1 MVVIEGMI
9 EEIIFS
15 NEING
20 YTVCE
25 IKKGKETI
33 TVVGFMPFINVGET
47 LKITGRWVTH
57 PDYGEQLKV
66 ELYEKV
72 LPKTTEAIERYL
84 SSGLI
89 KGVGPVTAKKIVD
102 KFKDQTIEI
111 IRHYPKKLAQIKGIT
126 PKKAVQI
133 AEIFEEQREL
143 RDVVLFFQE
152 YGISPAYSAK
162 IYKNFG
168 ANTIEQI
175 RTNPYRLCDEIFG
188 ISFKTADGIAKSI
201 GIDPQSKH
209 RISSGIK
216 YVLSQGAVSGHTF
229 IDEEKLGEY
238 ASHLLDVDLDGI
250 EDALV
255 SLVLD
260 KAVYVERGDGGSRIY
275 LNSFYNAELGV
286 SRKLSELSNL
296 KFDGNLDDFDVKIES
311 VQKKEDV
318 VLADKQK
325 EAIREALV
333 SGVLVITG
341 GPGTG
346 KTTIIKSIIR
356 LLEGEGYKF
365 ALAAPTGR
373 AAKKMSETTGYEAKT
388 IHRLLEIGYTA
399 DDEELIFARD
409 ESNPLEA
416 DVIIIDEVSMVDIL
430 LMNHLLRAVPIGA
443 RLILVGDVDQL
454 PSVGAGNV
462 LRDII
467 ESEVIKTVKLTEI
480 FRQAKESMIVVNA
493 HNINKGKKPIL
504 NNKDKDFFFVT
515 RRSQGGIVETVVD
528 LCKRRL
534 PQTYG
539 YDPMKHIQVLTPMRK
554 GPSGVSSLNVELQRV
569 LNPKRKDKREKTFGG
584 YIFREGDRVMQIRNN
599 YDLKW
604 KSIVD
609 GKVEGTGVFNGDAGI
624 IRKIDMENQRIKVC
638 FDEER
643 LVEYENAILDELEP
657 AFAITIHKSQGSE
670 FPVVILP
677 VFSGPEV
684 LMTRNLLY
692 TAITRAREMV
702 VLVGV
707 RDYLYAMIENDRETR
722 RNSDLCGKLKK
733 CLLGIGW

>member
-260 KAVYVERGDGGSRIY
+260 KAVYVERGDEGSRIY

-515 RRSQGGIVETVVD
+515 RRPHGGIVETIVD

>member
-1 MVVIEGMI
+1 
-9 EEIIFS
+9 
-15 NEING
+15 
-20 YTVCE
+20 
-25 IKKGKETI
+25 
-33 TVVGFMPFINVGET
+33 
-47 LKITGRWVTH
+47 
-57 PDYGEQLKV
+57 
-66 ELYEKV
+66 
-72 LPKTTEAIERYL
+72 
-84 SSGLI
+84 
-89 KGVGPVTAKKIVD
+89 
-102 KFKDQTIEI
+102 
-111 IRHYPKKLAQIKGIT
+111 
-126 PKKAVQI
+126 
-133 AEIFEEQREL
+133 
-143 RDVVLFFQE
+143 
-152 YGISPAYSAK
+152 
-162 IYKNFG
+162 
-168 ANTIEQI
+168 
-175 RTNPYRLCDEIFG
+175 
-188 ISFKTADGIAKSI
+188 
-201 GIDPQSKH
+201 
-209 RISSGIK
+209 
-216 YVLSQGAVSGHTF
+216 
-229 IDEEKLGEY
+229 
-238 ASHLLDVDLDGI
+238 
-250 EDALV
+250 
-255 SLVLD
+255 
-260 KAVYVERGDGGSRIY
+260 
-275 LNSFYNAELGV
+275 
-286 SRKLSELSNL
+286 
-296 KFDGNLDDFDVKIES
+296 
-311 VQKKEDV
+311 
-318 VLADKQK
+318 
-325 EAIREALV
+325 
-333 SGVLVITG
+333 
-341 GPGTG
+341 
-346 KTTIIKSIIR
+346 
-356 LLEGEGYKF
+356 
-365 ALAAPTGR
+365 
-373 AAKKMSETTGYEAKT
+373 MSETTGYEAKT

-643 LVEYENAILDELEP
+643 LVNTKMQY
-657 AFAITIHKSQGSE
+657 
-670 FPVVILP
+670 
-677 VFSGPEV
+677 
-684 LMTRNLLY
+684 
-692 TAITRAREMV
+692 
-702 VLVGV
+702 
-707 RDYLYAMIENDRETR
+707 
-722 RNSDLCGKLKK
+722 
-733 CLLGIGW
+733 